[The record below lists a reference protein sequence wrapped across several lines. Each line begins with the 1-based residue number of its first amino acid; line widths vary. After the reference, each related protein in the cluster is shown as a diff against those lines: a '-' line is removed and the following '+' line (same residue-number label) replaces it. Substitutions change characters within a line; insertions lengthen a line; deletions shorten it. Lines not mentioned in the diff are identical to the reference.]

1 NDFVTEA
8 ANTTGQIYVHPDLS
22 TLRRAHKDDP
32 LSAATVIGT
41 WCSATGEPINEC
53 PRGGLQRLLNILS
66 THHNVSITLGF
77 EIELTLLRRREQSLH
92 PPSPDLNTNSDPYE
106 PLTTNHARSTLTPQ
120 QSTLALPLLA
130 AIAKALGD
138 IGIHIQQFHAE
149 SGAGQPDRSFF
160 QMAAREGL
168 RATLHPAPYPGLG
181 TVAHAHVS
189 LGSSSTRNGGGGAD
203 ADEDGSEVM
212 TAVVEEEKEMRFF
225 AGVMQ
230 HLDAICAF
238 TLPEAD
244 SYDRVADDSWTGGTW
259 VAWGT
264 QNRETPLRR
273 VERGRWEARCLDGIA
288 NMYLA
293 VAAIL
298 AAGVVGLEEGKEMVW
313 EDCLSE
319 YLRPLPELAADDAS
333 TGNPSRLSEEERKSL
348 GIERKLPTDIESAI
362 TALEKD
368 DELRTTLTD
377 GLVNDYVI
385 MKKAE
390 LQMLGKMSKDER
402 RVWLIERY

>member
-1 NDFVTEA
+1 M
-8 ANTTGQIYVHPDLS
+8 
-22 TLRRAHKDDP
+22 
-32 LSAATVIGT
+32 GT

-66 THHNVSITLGF
+66 TDHNISITLGF

-92 PPSPDLNTNSDPYE
+92 PPSLNLNTNSDPYE
-106 PLTTNHARSTLTPQ
+106 PLTTNHAWSTLTPQ

-138 IGIHIQQFHAE
+138 TGIHIQQFHAE
-149 SGAGQPDRSFF
+149 SGAGQYEFVLPPAPALEAIDTLYQARQVIF

-168 RATLHPAPYPGLG
+168 RATLHPAPYPGVG
-181 TVAHAHVS
+181 TAAHAHVS

-203 ADEDGSEVM
+203 ADEDGSEMM
-212 TAVVEEEKEMRFF
+212 TAVMEEEKEMRFF

-273 VERGRWEARCLDGIA
+273 VERGRWEVRCLDGIA

-298 AAGVVGLEEGKEMVW
+298 AAGVVGLEEGKKMVW

-333 TGNPSRLSEEERKSL
+333 IGNPSGLSEEERKSL
-348 GIERKLPTDIESAI
+348 GIERRLPTDIESAI
-362 TALEKD
+362 TALGRD

-377 GLVNDYVI
+377 GLVNDYII

-390 LQMLGKMSKDER
+390 QQMFGKMSKDER
-402 RVWLIERY
+402 RVWLLERY